1 MTHWSGG
8 GEKGI
13 WMILRAWNEYRLH
26 SKTAHTSGVQGI
38 VPCELTGDGIIK
50 QSKRHKNTQFLK
62 AGASREFCMDR
73 GCWCRRGLKYIENE

>member
-26 SKTAHTSGVQGI
+26 SKTAHTSGVR
-38 VPCELTGDGIIK
+38 ELYLVNSRVMAL
-50 QSKRHKNTQFLK
+50 QSKARVIKIHSFLRLELLGSF
-62 AGASREFCMDR
+62 AWTEVVSVDEA
-73 GCWCRRGLKYIENE
+73 